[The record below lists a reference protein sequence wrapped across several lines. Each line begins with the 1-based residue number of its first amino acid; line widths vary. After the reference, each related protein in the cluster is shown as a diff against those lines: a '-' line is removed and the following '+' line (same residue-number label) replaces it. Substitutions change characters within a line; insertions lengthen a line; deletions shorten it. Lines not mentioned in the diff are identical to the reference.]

1 MKKDITK
8 TLSTVFILTAISKV
22 LGFLR
27 DAVFANLYG
36 IGIESAAYHAA
47 IKIPTQIVDI
57 VLSSAIVSCF
67 IPIFNEVM
75 QKKGKDDAAEMRGRK
90 GP

>member
-1 MKKDITK
+1 MKKNIMK

-27 DAVFANLYG
+27 DVIFANIYG
-36 IGIESAAYHAA
+36 TGTEAAAYSAAL
-47 IKIPTQIVDI
+47 KIPTQIVDI

-67 IPIFNEVM
+67 IPVFNEVM
-75 QKKGKDDAAEMRGRK
+75 QKKRK
-90 GP
+90 R